1 MPRDIDEF
9 ELDELKD
16 VEEIEGD
23 FKLSKVTIENIIKEA
38 IQRASKYKTKD
49 GTYLSIGQAEEGI
62 ENHEFDEI
70 FEMSVN
76 EIIDEVIEQVMTDWN
91 NR

>member
-9 ELDELKD
+9 ELED